1 MGDTRMSRREAA
13 RQFFLM
19 SAAIAVPGWLAT
31 ACGKK
36 EQELSC
42 TDTTGLSADDVAT
55 RTTNAYVDKAT
66 DATKTCAKCQL
77 FKPGPEGKCAG
88 CQLVKGPINPNGYC
102 KSFVAK
108 A

>member
-31 ACGKK
+31 ACSKK
-36 EQELSC
+36 ELSC
-42 TDTTGLSADDVAT
+42 EDVSGLSADDKAT
-55 RTTNAYVDKAT
+55 RTTNAYVDKAP
-66 DATKTCAKCQL
+66 DAVKTCAKCQL
-77 FKPGPEGKCAG
+77 YKPGPEGQCAG